1 MLASWKDKWNL
12 KILIQVSQNNQMKL
26 VRLEA
31 KEGNITTDTDEIQ
44 KTLKIYLKSL
54 YLSYWIIW
62 KTLMNFFMHIT
73 YQRQIKLKQTI
84 YIDL

>member
-1 MLASWKDKWNL
+1 
-12 KILIQVSQNNQMKL
+12 MKL

-54 YLSYWIIW
+54 YLSYWII
-62 KTLMNFFMHIT
+62 
-73 YQRQIKLKQTI
+73 
-84 YIDL
+84 